1 MVDLDQEASLLE
13 HQQIHQII
21 RIDHS
26 DMIIFDK
33 ESLLVRHYEDRAQIR
48 LATRLWS
55 A

>member
-1 MVDLDQEASLLE
+1 MVDLNQEASLLE
-13 HQQIHQII
+13 HQQLHQVIK
-21 RIDHS
+21 IDHS

-33 ESLLVRHYEDRAQIR
+33 ESLLLRNYEDRSQIR